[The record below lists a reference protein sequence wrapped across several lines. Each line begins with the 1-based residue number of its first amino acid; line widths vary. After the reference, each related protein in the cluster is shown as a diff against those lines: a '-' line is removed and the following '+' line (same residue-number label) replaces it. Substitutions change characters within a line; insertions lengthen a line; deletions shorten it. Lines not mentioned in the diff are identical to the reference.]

1 MVSGT
6 ASRRIQRLHGVAQ
19 SPWMVALLFALSCGT
34 VACHDIEYAPRPTIQ
49 QPEPP
54 SLTRLT
60 AVLSPPQL
68 PSGGG
73 VTTVHIETSSGGSAA
88 VPNVEVSI
96 TASSGTLSAG
106 TVTTDSTGHG
116 TLTWTVERTATLT
129 IAARGLTSEAI
140 VIVQQR

>member
-19 SPWMVALLFALSCGT
+19 RTCTASLLVALFCCAG
-34 VACHDIEYAPRPTIQ
+34 ACHDIEYAPRPTIQ

-73 VTTVHIETSSGGSAA
+73 VTIVHIETSSGGSAA
-88 VPNVEVSI
+88 VPNVEVSV

-106 TVTTDSTGHG
+106 TITTDSTGHG

-140 VIVQQR
+140 VIVQER